1 MCAAFKLGSEG
12 DCNFKQMA
20 VSESP
25 PGTVDSHGFNLPENS
40 TRPDSYVVIFHLSPL
55 VGNFFVVSPEGILK
69 ASYYRAKGED
79 YTEIPNECPPSFCRS
94 SCILGAEFAQPQRP
108 DSSRGYARAPVGLR
122 MKCLRLLSSAT
133 LTEQSTFDCDEQ
145 HGLRSCFMRCPR
157 WSSADLP
164 GPPARFEPPRRPHSL
179 S

>member
-79 YTEIPNECPPSFCRS
+79 YTEIPNEDADR
-94 SCILGAEFAQPQRP
+94 AFAAAVAFWKRNLPNLKDLIAAGVTPGRP
-108 DSSRGYARAPVGLR
+108 
-122 MKCLRLLSSAT
+122 
-133 LTEQSTFDCDEQ
+133 
-145 HGLRSCFMRCPR
+145 
-157 WSSADLP
+157 
-164 GPPARFEPPRRPHSL
+164 
-179 S
+179 